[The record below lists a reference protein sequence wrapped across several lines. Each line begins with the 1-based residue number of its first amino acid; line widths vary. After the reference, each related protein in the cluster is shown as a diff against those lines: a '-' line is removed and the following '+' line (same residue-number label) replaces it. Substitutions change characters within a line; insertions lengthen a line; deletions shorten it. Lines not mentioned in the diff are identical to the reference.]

1 MDIPQITGQQIGALR
16 ILSFP
21 SLGIHKDSPGP
32 TQKPEPLS
40 LLFTQISPLGSHR
53 QTRTPLLGIHT
64 DIPGFTRKTHP
75 GYPRSFFSFP
85 VIHKDIPRLTQK
97 PELFTSGLT
106 QIYQDSQNTCAPPLG
121 TNTKNTAFFLLK
133 PLGSPKP
140 EHLFNK

>member
-16 ILSFP
+16 VLSFP

-40 LLFTQISPLGSHR
+40 LLFTQISLLGSHR

-85 VIHKDIPRLTQK
+85 VIHKDIPRLTQ
-97 PELFTSGLT
+97 
-106 QIYQDSQNTCAPPLG
+106 IYQDSQNTRTPPLG

-133 PLGSPKP
+133 PLGSQKP